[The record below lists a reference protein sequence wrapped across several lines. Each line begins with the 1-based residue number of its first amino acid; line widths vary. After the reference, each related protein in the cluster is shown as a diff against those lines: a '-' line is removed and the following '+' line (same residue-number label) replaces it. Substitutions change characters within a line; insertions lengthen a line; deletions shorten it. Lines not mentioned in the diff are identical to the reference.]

1 MSLAQAPLP
10 ATTDLAARA
19 RRIHA
24 EAIVLDT
31 HIDTTQRLMQ
41 AGWDF
46 FERHEPNARGQRGPG
61 ARGNHLDYP
70 RMREGGLDG
79 LFFSIYMAGSV
90 TGPTAVKRS
99 LEQIDAVRQL
109 TETRPDVMVL
119 ATTAAEIRSAHQAGK
134 IATMM
139 GMEGGH
145 MIDDSLRVLRDYA
158 RLGVR
163 YLTLTHSLN
172 TTWGD
177 SSGEKPA
184 HHGLTAFGKDVVRE
198 LNRLGVMV
206 DVSHV
211 ADKTFEDALAT
222 SRAPLLASHSS
233 CRALTGHA
241 RNMTDDMIKAMA
253 AKGGVIQIN
262 YLNSYIDETLR
273 LAEEA
278 RRPQVDVIRQEMAG
292 KYPGPENA
300 EKRMMETIAA
310 VAALQPPLPVARWE
324 RIVDHIDHAVKIAG
338 VEHVGLG
345 SDFDGASMPD
355 GMEDVTRLPKITEE
369 LLRRGYTEAQIK
381 GILGENLLRLM
392 EKVEAVAK
400 QIQAET
406 PTPRPPVHGGR
417 DYRHD
422 SPGTRAGGGANG
434 LPEPAAAARHGETL
448 DRRRSPPAGSPPVI
462 ALDTGSLVHYLAGSR
477 GDDVETIDIALV
489 ESQACLPPVVLS
501 EILSDPKLS
510 RAVED
515 VVLQIPILEPT
526 DGYWERV
533 GRLHA
538 RVMRMGQQAN
548 LADALIAQSCL
559 DHDVPLVT
567 RDGDFQHFRTAGL
580 RILPAPR
587 R

>member
-1 MSLAQAPLP
+1 MYRPTRIALTLVLGACAGAGLVSAQQPP
-10 ATTDLAARA
+10 AGDLAARA
-19 RRIHA
+19 KRIHA

-31 HIDTTQRLMQ
+31 HIDTTQRLLQ
-41 AGWDF
+41 PGWSF

-61 ARGNHLDYP
+61 ARGNHVDYP

-109 TETRPDVMVL
+109 TEARHDALVL
-119 ATTAAEIRSAHQAGK
+119 GTTAAEIRAAHKAGK

-145 MIDDSLRVLRDYA
+145 MIDESLRVLRDYA

-172 TTWGD
+172 TTWAD

-184 HHGLTAFGKDVVRE
+184 HNGLTAFGKDVVRE

-233 CRALTGHA
+233 CRALTGHV

-273 LAEEA
+273 IAEEA
-278 RRPQVDVIRQEMAG
+278 RRPQVDVIRQEMAA

-310 VAALQPPLPVARWE
+310 VGALQPPLPVARWE

-338 VEHVGLG
+338 VDHVGLG
-345 SDFDGASMPD
+345 SDFDGASMPE

-369 LLRRGYTEAQIK
+369 LLRRGYTEPQIK
-381 GILGENLLRLM
+381 GIMGENLLKMM

-406 PTPRPPVHGGR
+406 P
-417 DYRHD
+417 
-422 SPGTRAGGGANG
+422 
-434 LPEPAAAARHGETL
+434 AAR
-448 DRRRSPPAGSPPVI
+448 
-462 ALDTGSLVHYLAGSR
+462 
-477 GDDVETIDIALV
+477 
-489 ESQACLPPVVLS
+489 
-501 EILSDPKLS
+501 
-510 RAVED
+510 
-515 VVLQIPILEPT
+515 
-526 DGYWERV
+526 
-533 GRLHA
+533 
-538 RVMRMGQQAN
+538 
-548 LADALIAQSCL
+548 
-559 DHDVPLVT
+559 
-567 RDGDFQHFRTAGL
+567 
-580 RILPAPR
+580 
-587 R
+587 